1 MTSPALACVCFA
13 ITTSLSAC
21 VAPQSAT
28 NAAVVARPATDMRDL
43 IARFEADRGAVQRL
57 WRVEGSWQRRE
68 RMTQCMRSWI
78 DELAKV
84 DFDALDQGGRVD
96 WILLAREARQE
107 LSALELEEQR
117 WKEMAELVPF
127 VQRIGAL
134 AEARRKLEDTDPEKA
149 AAEVDVL
156 AKEIASLR
164 VKVEEKPDRWP
175 KSVGLRASEAVRSL
189 RGDLDEWYRFGKGYD
204 PLFGWWMDQPWKAA
218 NDALDGYAKV
228 LREKVAKLGGDDDK
242 TIVGDPIGR
251 EALVRDLAM
260 AFIAYTP
267 EELVQIAEREFAW
280 CEGEMKKAS
289 RDMGFGDDWKKA
301 LEKVKQD
308 HVAPGAQPAL
318 IRDLSNEAVQFLESR
333 DLITIPSF
341 AKESWRM
348 EMMSPERQLVS
359 PFFTGGEVI
368 SVSFPTDGMTHEQK
382 LMSMRGNNVHFSRA
396 TVHHELIPGH
406 HLQQYMTSRYST
418 WRRSFGTPFWT
429 EGWALYWETRLWDL
443 GFPKTPE
450 DRVGMLFWRMHRCAR
465 IRFSL
470 GFHLGQLTPQQCI
483 DMLVNEVGHERDNAE
498 AEVRR
503 SFNGGY
509 EPLYQ
514 CAYMLGALQLRAL
527 QKELVQGGKMTERQF
542 HDAVMTSGNMPI
554 EMVRALLAGVALTR
568 DYTPNWRFYPL

>member
-1 MTSPALACVCFA
+1 M
-13 ITTSLSAC
+13 
-21 VAPQSAT
+21 
-28 NAAVVARPATDMRDL
+28 
-43 IARFEADRGAVQRL
+43 ARFEADRGAVQRL
-57 WRVEGSWQRRE
+57 WRVEGAKERRE
-68 RMTQCMRSWI
+68 RMTQCMRGWL

-84 DFDALDQGGRVD
+84 DFDALEQGGKVD

-107 LSALELEEQR
+107 LSALELQEQR

-127 VQRIGAL
+127 VQRIAAL
-134 AEARRKLEDTDPEKA
+134 AEGRRTFQGTAAEKA
-149 AAEVDVL
+149 AAEVDAL
-156 AKEIASLR
+156 AKEIAAVR
-164 VKVEEKPDRWP
+164 AKVEEMPDRWP

-204 PLFGWWMDQPWKAA
+204 PLFGWWLDQPWRAA
-218 NDALDGYAKV
+218 SDALDGYARV

-280 CEGEMKKAS
+280 CEARMKEAS
-289 RDMGFGDDWKKA
+289 LAMGFGDDWKKA

-318 IRDLSNEAVQFLESR
+318 IRDLSNESIAFLESR
-333 DLITIPSF
+333 ELLTIPAF

-348 EMMSPERQLVS
+348 EMMTPERQLVS

-382 LMSMRGNNVHFSRA
+382 LMSLRGNNVHFSRA

-406 HLQQYMTSRYST
+406 HLQQFMTSRYST
-418 WRRSFGTPFWT
+418 WRRTFSTPFWT

-443 GFPKTPE
+443 GFAKTPE
-450 DRVGMLFWRMHRCAR
+450 DQVGMLFWRMHRCAR

-527 QKELVQGGKMTERQF
+527 QKELVGGGKRTEREF

-554 EMVRALLAGVALTR
+554 EMVRALLAKVPLMR
-568 DYTPNWRFYPL
+568 EFVPSWRFYPL